1 MDRKLP
7 QSIQMALKKGELVSH
22 EKVWRGYSRK
32 DQETILEKARYLKA
46 AIELRRLRK
55 QLHLSQEQLAKKI
68 SVKREFISRVE
79 SGRQNVTLETL
90 YRIAQATGK
99 EFTLS
104 FR

>member
-1 MDRKLP
+1 MSKKFP
-7 QSIQMALKKGELVSH
+7 QKIQKALTRGDLIPY
-22 EKVWRGYSRK
+22 EKVLRGYSHK
-32 DQETILEKARYLKA
+32 DREEILGKSRYLKA
-46 AIELRRLRK
+46 AMEIRKLRK

-68 SVKREFISRVE
+68 SVKREFVSRIE

-90 YRIAQATGK
+90 YRIAQATDK

>member
-1 MDRKLP
+1 MNKKLP
-7 QSIQMALKKGELVSH
+7 QNIQIALKKGELVSY
-22 EKVWRGYSRK
+22 EKVWRGYSK
-32 DQETILEKARYLKA
+32 KNQEAILEKARYLKA
-46 AIELRRLRK
+46 AMELRRLRK

-90 YRIAQATGK
+90 YRIAQATGR

>member
-1 MDRKLP
+1 MRKKLP
-7 QSIQMALKKGELVSH
+7 DNIQKALKTGDLIPY
-22 EKVWRGYSRK
+22 EKMWRGYSKKDRK
-32 DQETILEKARYLKA
+32 EIIERVRYLEA
-46 AIELRRLRK
+46 AMELRRLRK

-90 YRIAQATGK
+90 YRIAQATGR

>member
-1 MDRKLP
+1 MNKKLP
-7 QSIQMALKKGELVSH
+7 QNIQRAMKKGDLIPYE
-22 EKVWRGYSRK
+22 EVWHGYSRK
-32 DQETILEKARYLKA
+32 DREAILEKARYLRA
-46 AIELRRLRK
+46 AMELRRLRK
-55 QLHLSQEQLAKKI
+55 QLHLSQEALAKKI
-68 SVKREFISRVE
+68 SVKREFIARIE

>member
-1 MDRKLP
+1 MNRKLP
-7 QSIQMALKKGELVSH
+7 QNIQKALKRGELIPY
-22 EKVWRGYSRK
+22 EQVWRGYSHK

-55 QLHLSQEQLAKKI
+55 QLHLSQETLAKKI
-68 SVKREFISRVE
+68 SVQREFISRIE

-99 EFTLS
+99 EFKLS